1 MTRGKIKV
9 NKHYQIVIIGG
20 GSAGISTAARLL
32 NEMKSLSGEVAIID
46 PADKHYY
53 QPLWTLVGGGVA
65 KKDDTERDMAEL
77 IPDGAI
83 WIQQAAA
90 SFSPEINEV
99 KLLNGETV
107 SYEYL
112 IVAAGI
118 DLHWDGVE
126 GLKDAIGKEGVCS
139 NYAYQ
144 YTDYTWEVIRTFKGG
159 NAVFT
164 HPDTPIKCGGAPQ
177 KIMYLAEDHFTR
189 TGIRDKTKVI
199 FGSANPA
206 IFDVPKYRETLN
218 KVIARKKIDTRF
230 HHNLI
235 AIRAD
240 KKEAV
245 FENIETNE
253 QTVISYDMIHV
264 TPPMRAPSFI
274 SASPLASKEGWVN
287 VHPYTLQHQAYE
299 NIFALGDCADLPTSK
314 TGAAIRKQAPVVAKN
329 ILALIKEE
337 PMQATYDGYSSCPLV
352 TGYNSLVLA
361 EFKYGKI
368 PSESFPINQA
378 KERRSMYIMKKEL
391 LPIMYWDGMLKG
403 IM

>member
-1 MTRGKIKV
+1 M

-144 YTDYTWEVIRTFKGG
+144 YTDYTWEVIR
-159 NAVFT
+159 
-164 HPDTPIKCGGAPQ
+164 HI
-177 KIMYLAEDHFTR
+177 
-189 TGIRDKTKVI
+189 
-199 FGSANPA
+199 
-206 IFDVPKYRETLN
+206 
-218 KVIARKKIDTRF
+218 
-230 HHNLI
+230 
-235 AIRAD
+235 
-240 KKEAV
+240 
-245 FENIETNE
+245 
-253 QTVISYDMIHV
+253 
-264 TPPMRAPSFI
+264 
-274 SASPLASKEGWVN
+274 
-287 VHPYTLQHQAYE
+287 
-299 NIFALGDCADLPTSK
+299 
-314 TGAAIRKQAPVVAKN
+314 
-329 ILALIKEE
+329 
-337 PMQATYDGYSSCPLV
+337 
-352 TGYNSLVLA
+352 
-361 EFKYGKI
+361 
-368 PSESFPINQA
+368 
-378 KERRSMYIMKKEL
+378 
-391 LPIMYWDGMLKG
+391 
-403 IM
+403 